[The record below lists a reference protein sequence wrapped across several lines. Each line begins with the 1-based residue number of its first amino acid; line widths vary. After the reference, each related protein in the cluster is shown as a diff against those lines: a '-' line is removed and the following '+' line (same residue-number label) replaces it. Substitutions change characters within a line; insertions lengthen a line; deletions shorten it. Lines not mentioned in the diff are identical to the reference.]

1 MNIAL
6 FAICILATVFF
17 GILQTVKQVVAVVGE
32 GAAGKWKERECMK
45 KGPSV
50 TDRSVELQTPPFCLL
65 DLQNVRLSSTLPDLL
80 Q

>member
-1 MNIAL
+1 MNIVL

-17 GILQTVKQVVAVVGE
+17 GILQTVKQVVVVGA
-32 GAAGKWKERECMK
+32 AAGKWKERECMK

-50 TDRSVELQTPPFCLL
+50 TDHSVELQTPPFCLL